1 MSFCDK
7 EKSATSAPETIA
19 DKKSKTNIPTKP
31 IIKLMSKLED
41 KNKLGSGSKLK
52 KIS

>member
-19 DKKSKTNIPTKP
+19 DKNSKINIPTKP
-31 IIKLMSKLED
+31 IIKLVSKVVV
-41 KNKLGSGSKLK
+41 KSKLGSGSKLY

>member
-19 DKKSKTNIPTKP
+19 ERNSKINIPTKP
-31 IIKLMSKLED
+31 IIKLMSKNAE